1 MRTTS
6 VVDFTSTCDSA
17 EVLLELFNVSFD
29 AVVAAIVVVMFS
41 FLSGNSVVVVDAVVV
56 VEVVAATKAVQLK
69 TVGRLT
75 IGKMTHQYLQNHRKK
90 FFSFMTHP

>member
-1 MRTTS
+1 M
-6 VVDFTSTCDSA
+6 
-17 EVLLELFNVSFD
+17 LESFSVSFD
-29 AVVAAIVVVMFS
+29 VAGIVVVMFS
-41 FLSGNSVVVVDAVVV
+41 FLSGNSVVVGDAVVVV

-69 TVGRLT
+69 TVGRLK

>member
-17 EVLLELFNVSFD
+17 EVLLESFSVSFD
-29 AVVAAIVVVMFS
+29 VAGIVVVMFS
-41 FLSGNSVVVVDAVVV
+41 FLSGNSVVVGDAVVVV

-69 TVGRLT
+69 TVGRLK
-75 IGKMTHQYLQNHRKK
+75 IKK
-90 FFSFMTHP
+90 

>member
-1 MRTTS
+1 MMTPA

-17 EVLLELFNVSFD
+17 EVLLESFSVSFD
-29 AVVAAIVVVMFS
+29 CAGIVVVMFT
-41 FLSGNSVVVVDAVVV
+41 FLSGDSVVVGDGVVVV

>member
-1 MRTTS
+1 MMTPA

-17 EVLLELFNVSFD
+17 EVLLESFSVSFD
-29 AVVAAIVVVMFS
+29 VAGIVVVMFS
-41 FLSGNSVVVVDAVVV
+41 FFSGNSVVIGDAVVVVV